1 MDPDENTE
9 TAPCKKCNSMITTE
23 ADRCPECG
31 HEPGPGAIGVL
42 FMGAFVI
49 VGLLFGLFAMVSFI
63 GAFIGAGVVGSLLL
77 SAVTGVIAVL
87 CFAPVYYGIKNI
99 SRGPTEL

>member
-9 TAPCKKCNSMITTE
+9 TAPCKKCNSMITTQ

-42 FMGAFVI
+42 VMGVVSIA
-49 VGLLFGLFAMVSFI
+49 GLLSGLFAAIFFISVFI
-63 GAFIGAGVVGSLLL
+63 GTEIVVSLLL
-77 SAVTGVIAVL
+77 SGVAGVIAVI
-87 CFAPVYYGIKNI
+87 CFSLVYYGIKNI